1 MPPRLLLP
9 SALRFIDPSTRSR
22 GPDVPQHPVPAPP
35 SFRRPSRPAASVDW
49 LCSGL
54 FRFLIR
60 LWSVRTARVHR
71 TYMTPTPH
79 PSDSRVLRVGVWF
92 HHRVVPAQVG
102 AHRRLVWVPL
112 RLTILALNVSSKKDQ
127 LFKSCCVCSPLS
139 RTPPRQHHTSTDDK
153 KLLNLVPSSSLLSR
167 QRLSRQVTRA
177 CSRQLQFLSETQD
190 CANASCSEARLQ
202 SRAPKTKIPR

>member
-1 MPPRLLLP
+1 MSPRLLLP

-22 GPDVPQHPVPAPP
+22 GPDVPQHPSPAPP
-35 SFRRPSRPAASVDW
+35 SFRRPSSPAASVDW

-71 TYMTPTPH
+71 TYMTPSPH

-139 RTPPRQHHTSTDDK
+139 RTPPRQHPQTIKTSEPCP
-153 KLLNLVPSSSLLSR
+153 VLLSA
-167 QRLSRQVTRA
+167 VTPTVIKTGNQ
-177 CSRQLQFLSETQD
+177 SLQPP
-190 CANASCSEARLQ
+190 ASVSQ
-202 SRAPKTKIPR
+202 